1 MFVCAET
8 RGETDCENKRERE
21 RERERERDYFP
32 LWIVY
37 QYHKDA
43 QAAAI
48 NLAWAVPAAI
58 KQKQKKYSINIME
71 K

>member
-1 MFVCAET
+1 MC
-8 RGETDCENKRERE
+8 RREE
-21 RERERERDYFP
+21 RQPERKSERERDYFP

-48 NLAWAVPAAI
+48 NLAWAVPEAI
-58 KQKQKKYSINIME
+58 KQKQKNTL
-71 K
+71 